1 MATVGWVGQ
10 TSAILP
16 SPADPPFP
24 PPQQPLAVR
33 AGEEVAVAFWRC
45 ATPKKVWYEWAVTA
59 PACSAL
65 HNPTGRS
72 YTIGL

>member
-1 MATVGWVGQ
+1 MT
-10 TSAILP
+10 P
-16 SPADPPFP
+16 SPLS
-24 PPQQPLAVR
+24 PQQPLAVR